1 MKFLR
6 FLDAV
11 ILWFTPK
18 KRTYIYVV
26 SLAFVMVASSY
37 GLVEG
42 EKLSAIGYLLG
53 AVLGMAIRNVPRN
66 VELPS
71 DVAPVEWE
79 ETHD

>member
-11 ILWFTPK
+11 ILWFTPT
-18 KRTYIYVV
+18 KRTYIYAV
-26 SLAFVMVASSY
+26 AFAAVTVASSY

-42 EKLSAIGYLLG
+42 EKLSALGYLLS

-71 DVAPVEWE
+71 DSAPVEWE
-79 ETHD
+79 DHD

>member
-6 FLDAV
+6 LIDAF
-11 ILWFTPK
+11 ILWFTPT
-18 KRTYIYVV
+18 KRTYIYAV
-26 SLAFVMVASSY
+26 SFAFVMVASSY

-71 DVAPVEWE
+71 DEAPVEWE
-79 ETHD
+79 DHD